1 MRLNGDAVK
10 RIQDVMIGIFI
21 SILVAAAIYAYKTLR
36 PSLPSILAT
45 PAKELAKEE
54 TKTLKDKPVVVY
66 REKVKA
72 KLGLPE
78 SIKKDATKHVVNS
91 TQVEASDRPTTVTA
105 VYDDQTGVVDLFKR
119 QDRLP
124 WLAFY
129 RRYEIGLSWL
139 PLTDKGGSAVMSI
152 DGRIELL
159 QAKALRFGV
168 TGTMSE
174 QAGDFHWQVGVRTWA
189 NF

>member
-1 MRLNGDAVK
+1 MIPRAVTTHAIAMVIGGLIVAIGCAW
-10 RIQDVMIGIFI
+10 IQ
-21 SILVAAAIYAYKTLR
+21 YR
-36 PSLPSILAT
+36 PSLPSVLAT

-54 TKTLKDKPVVVY
+54 TKILKGMPVAVH
-66 REKVKA
+66 RAKVKD

-91 TQVEASDRPTTVTA
+91 TQVEASERPTTVTA

-124 WLAFY
+124 WLAFN
-129 RRYEIGLSWL
+129 RRHEIGLSWI
-139 PLTDKGGSAVMSI
+139 PLTDKGGPAEISI

-168 TGTMSE
+168 TGSVSE
-174 QAGDFHWQVGVRTWA
+174 QAGDFHWQAGFRAWA

>member
-1 MRLNGDAVK
+1 MMIRDFRLCA
-10 RIQDVMIGIFI
+10 IAFI
-21 SILVAAAIYAYKTLR
+21 CGLLVAGGICAWMKYS
-36 PSLPSILAT
+36 PSLPSALAT

-54 TKTLKDKPVVVY
+54 TQTLKDKPIAVH
-66 REKVKA
+66 RAKVKD

-78 SIKKDATKHVVNS
+78 SVKKDATKHVVNS
-91 TQVEASDRPTTVTA
+91 TQVEASERPTTVTA

>member
-1 MRLNGDAVK
+1 MIPRVVTTHAVALVIGGLIVAIGCAW
-10 RIQDVMIGIFI
+10 IQ
-21 SILVAAAIYAYKTLR
+21 YR
-36 PSLPSILAT
+36 PSLPSVLAT

-54 TKTLKDKPVVVY
+54 TKTLQDKPVVVY
-66 REKVKA
+66 REKVKD